1 MTPKLDN
8 TAMSSEPVQEFVRD
22 RAADADAQVPV
33 IDIAPFVHGDTCARD
48 AVVAAVK
55 RACEQVGFF
64 VITGHEIPDARIR
77 DAFTEGRSFFRRP
90 LDEKLRIKRPGP
102 GISRGY
108 NSLAGQSLAL
118 TIGQKAPPDLMESLG
133 FGPLDTGDDPYWTEV
148 FGPVHAHPNL
158 WPADPP
164 GFRRAISDYWRAME
178 GLSGRLMRIFALALD
193 LEEDFFVKRSNR
205 HVTNMR
211 VNYYPAQLQPPEPG
225 QLRAGA
231 HSDYGAF
238 TILKGENA
246 PGGLQVLRR
255 GGDWADVPMVEDGF
269 IINIGDL
276 LMLWTNEKWV
286 STIHRVVNP
295 PDSVRQNVD
304 RMSIAYF
311 FLPDHDVEVRC
322 FDSCTSAAN
331 PPRYAPTTAGAH
343 WRGKILAS
351 RQISAKAS

>member
-1 MTPKLDN
+1 MSHQANDDFTPD
-8 TAMSSEPVQEFVRD
+8 RD
-22 RAADADAQVPV
+22 RVADADAAVPI
-33 IDIAPFVHGDTCARD
+33 IDIAPFVHGDAAAREK
-48 AVVAAVK
+48 VVATVK

-64 VITGHEIPDARIR
+64 VITGHDVLQDKITAVF
-77 DAFTEGRSFFRRP
+77 AEGRAFFAQP
-90 LDEKLRIKRPGP
+90 LDEKMRIKRPGP

-108 NSLAGQSLAL
+108 NSLAGQSLGL
-118 TIGQKAPPDLMESLG
+118 TMGQKAPPDLMESLG
-133 FGPLDTGDDPYWTEV
+133 FGPLETDGDPYWTEG

-158 WPADPP
+158 WPDGAPQ
-164 GFRRAISDYWRAME
+164 FRRAVSGYWRAME
-178 GLSGRLMRIFALALD
+178 ALSVRLMRIFALALD
-193 LEEDFFVKRSNR
+193 LDEDFFVQRSKR

-211 VNYYPAQLQPPEPG
+211 INYYPAQDRPPEAG

-246 PGGLQVLRR
+246 PGGLEVLRR
-255 GGDWADVPMVEDGF
+255 GGDWTGVPVIDEGF

-276 LMLWTNEKWV
+276 LMRWTNDKWV

-295 PDSVRQNVD
+295 PEAVRRRVD

-311 FLPDHDVEVRC
+311 FVPDHDTEVRC
-322 FDSCTSAAN
+322 LETCMGAGN
-331 PPRYAPTTAGAH
+331 PSRYPPTTAGAH
-343 WRGKILAS
+343 WRGKILAA

>member
-1 MTPKLDN
+1 MSHQANDDFTPD
-8 TAMSSEPVQEFVRD
+8 RD
-22 RAADADAQVPV
+22 RVADADAAVPI
-33 IDIAPFVHGDTCARD
+33 IDIAPFVHGDAAARKK
-48 AVVAAVK
+48 VVAAVK

-64 VITGHEIPDARIR
+64 VITGHDVPQDKIGIVFA
-77 DAFTEGRSFFRRP
+77 EGRAFFAQP
-90 LDEKLRIKRPGP
+90 LDEKMRIKRPGP

-108 NSLAGQSLAL
+108 NSLAGQSLGL
-118 TIGQKAPPDLMESLG
+118 TMGQKAPPDLMESLG
-133 FGPLDTGDDPYWTEV
+133 FGPLETDGDPYWTEG

-158 WPADPP
+158 WPDGAPQ
-164 GFRRAISDYWRAME
+164 FRRAVSGYWRAME
-178 GLSGRLMRIFALALD
+178 ALSVRLMRIFALALD
-193 LEEDFFVKRSNR
+193 LDEDFFVQRSKR

-211 VNYYPAQLQPPEPG
+211 INYYPAQDRPPEAG

-246 PGGLQVLRR
+246 PGGLEVLRR
-255 GGDWADVPMVEDGF
+255 GGDWTGVPVSDEGF

-276 LMLWTNEKWV
+276 LMRWTNDKWV

-295 PDSVRQNVD
+295 PEAVRRRVD

-311 FLPDHDVEVRC
+311 FVPDHDVEVRC
-322 FDSCTSAAN
+322 LETCMGAGN
-331 PPRYAPTTAGAH
+331 PSRYPPTTAGAH
-343 WRGKILAS
+343 WRGKILAA